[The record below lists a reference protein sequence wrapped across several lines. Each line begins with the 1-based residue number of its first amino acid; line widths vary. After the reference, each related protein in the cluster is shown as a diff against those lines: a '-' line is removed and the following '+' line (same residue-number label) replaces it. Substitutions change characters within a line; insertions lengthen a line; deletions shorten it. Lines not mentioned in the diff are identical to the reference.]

1 MVASCRFLEHADGT
15 RSILLKITSDC
26 SLDRLGSST
35 VRKVLMATCQFYRL

>member
-15 RSILLKITSDC
+15 RSILLKIISDC
-26 SLDRLGSST
+26 SLGSST